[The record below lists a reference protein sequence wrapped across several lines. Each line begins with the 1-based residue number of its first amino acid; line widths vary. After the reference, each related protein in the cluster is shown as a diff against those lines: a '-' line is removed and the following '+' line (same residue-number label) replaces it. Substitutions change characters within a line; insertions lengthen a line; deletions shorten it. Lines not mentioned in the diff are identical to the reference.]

1 MNSSTSAGKLA
12 RLADF
17 RQLFYNRILLRAA
30 DAQFELLDAV
40 LTTRAI
46 TCFAELSLA
55 PVFRR
60 GWPSLYEALD
70 DGEID
75 TGALL
80 PMLVTQMQQERS
92 ADDSRGVL
100 VLDHSSYPRVQSYTL
115 AERGFHH
122 AATGVPGNRPITIG
136 YSYSTVGWIAHA
148 ERQNDA
154 PPARRDSWCLPL
166 LQERILPASTPIA
179 TGAEQLK
186 RVLAAMAD
194 APRPLLL
201 ADSEYASASFLT
213 ATAELPCDML
223 MRLRPNR
230 VLYAAPPE
238 YSGRGRRPIHGAK
251 FVLKDPTT
259 WPDAS
264 EQDLVATSDGRSIRL
279 RRWSGLHMREAAT
292 TVVDLILVER
302 CDAEGKVS
310 ASMWL
315 IYLGEPTL
323 QLAQMSQLYLRRF
336 GVEHWYRFAKQR
348 LHWTMPRVSTP
359 ERIDRWTTLTLLG
372 QWQLYLAR
380 EVVIDT
386 PLPWQKRLASPTPGR
401 VAEGFAGVIAR
412 IGTPA
417 VAPKPRGKSPG
428 WPNGR
433 ARKPRA
439 QHPVEH
445 KPPRTRASAAKPPP

>member
-1 MNSSTSAGKLA
+1 MNPSTSAEKLA

-17 RQLFYNRILLRAA
+17 RQLFYDRILLRAA
-30 DAQFELLDAV
+30 DALFELLDAV

-70 DGEID
+70 DGVID
-75 TGALL
+75 TKAML
-80 PMLVTQMQQERS
+80 PMLVGQMQQQRGQ
-92 ADDSRGVL
+92 DDSRVVL

-148 ERQNDA
+148 DRQNDG
-154 PPARRDSWCLPL
+154 PPTRRDSWCLPL
-166 LQERILPASTPIA
+166 LQERILPASTPITA
-179 TGAEQLK
+179 GAEQLK
-186 RVLAAMAD
+186 RVLTTIAV

-238 YSGRGRRPIHGAK
+238 YSGRGRRPKHGAK

-259 WPDAS
+259 WPDAL
-264 EQDLVATSDGRSIRL
+264 EHDRVATTDGRSIRL

-292 TVVDLILVER
+292 VVVDLILVER
-302 CDAEGKVS
+302 CDADGAVS
-310 ASMWL
+310 AYMWL

-323 QLAQMSQLYLRRF
+323 GLAQMSQL
-336 GVEHWYRFAKQR
+336 
-348 LHWTMPRVSTP
+348 
-359 ERIDRWTTLTLLG
+359 
-372 QWQLYLAR
+372 
-380 EVVIDT
+380 
-386 PLPWQKRLASPTPGR
+386 
-401 VAEGFAGVIAR
+401 
-412 IGTPA
+412 
-417 VAPKPRGKSPG
+417 
-428 WPNGR
+428 
-433 ARKPRA
+433 
-439 QHPVEH
+439 
-445 KPPRTRASAAKPPP
+445 